1 MAVVATESTNTG
13 GLTTSDDTLS
23 TTATRVFTVVATDSN
38 GEPSAETELVA
49 IQTCGVE
56 IGSAH
61 PDYSFLICRDIDVR
75 REPNHLGVFRC
86 TFVYRYPDALDPGTG
101 GNEFETAVNLNY
113 RGKFEKLWRVNPNP
127 EAEPFTGGSTGEDI
141 GGTPMDTFGEVERTT
156 LIVKGQ
162 VQITMQLR
170 VRITDSVNYI
180 TRLQQF
186 VGTRNSGIFLG
197 AEPGTLL
204 YVGSTSRRIS
214 GLLYEFTHTLEYD
227 KFKHQEQAPAPGVG
241 PFGKSLGND
250 QDQDDPSYAYRNRAY
265 PVYWVQP
272 YPQLQPFGALA
283 IDISL

>member
-1 MAVVATESTNTG
+1 MPLVATESTNTG

-23 TTATRVFTVVATDSN
+23 TAATRVFTVVATDN
-38 GEPSAETELVA
+38 DGEPIAETELVA
-49 IQTCGVE
+49 LQTCGVE
-56 IGSAH
+56 IGTPH
-61 PDYSFLICRDIDVR
+61 PDYNFLICRDIDVK

-101 GNEFETAVNLNY
+101 GSEFETAVNLNY
-113 RGKFEKLWRVNPNP
+113 RGKFEKLWRVDANP

-141 GGTPMDTFGEVERTT
+141 GGTPMDTFGEIERTT

-186 VGTRNSGIFLG
+186 VGTRNNDLFLG
-197 AEPGTLL
+197 AAKGTLL

-227 KFKHQEQAPAPGVG
+227 KFKHQEQAPVPGAG
-241 PFGKSLGND
+241 PFGKKIGSG
-250 QDQDDPSYAYRNRAY
+250 DDPNAEEYAYRQRAY

-272 YPQLQPFGALA
+272 YPQLQPFNALA